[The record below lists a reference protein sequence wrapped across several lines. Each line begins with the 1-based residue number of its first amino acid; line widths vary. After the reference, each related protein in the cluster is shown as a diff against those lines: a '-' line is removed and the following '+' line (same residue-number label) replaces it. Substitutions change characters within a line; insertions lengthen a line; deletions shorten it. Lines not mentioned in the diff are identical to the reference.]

1 MWSFSPVEG
10 LTTGLPSPHPLTPP
24 PHPSTT
30 PPLLNTQ
37 GRAVV
42 LVTSPPPPPI
52 IENLS
57 YDPVVNQTT
66 VHHSHFFFSLPF
78 SVGQVDC
85 FWRNDSHLYN
95 NVLCGEILDMIATNM
110 IHFEKT
116 TFSINFAENLLYSK
130 MIEILGMKTEHS
142 KMK

>member
-1 MWSFSPVEG
+1 MCAEFHNHAA
-10 LTTGLPSPHPLTPP
+10 TT
-24 PHPSTT
+24 
-30 PPLLNTQ
+30 
-37 GRAVV
+37 
-42 LVTSPPPPPI
+42 PPPPI
-52 IENLS
+52 IENPS
-57 YDPVVNQTT
+57 YDPVVKQTT
-66 VHHSHFFFSLPF
+66 VHHSHFFSLSF